1 MQEIPN
7 RSLKHTDAN
16 RISSGYKLK
25 DELARYC
32 LPEANRNPDRKF
44 AWMNSICILFLLVGI
59 LGAKSG
65 SISTKP
71 VPPVEEA
78 TPVALEPIA
87 PPPQPEP
94 QQENQQQTEEQKQE
108 APQVVVVVP
117 NAPNITFAVP
127 TIGNLVAPSSLAQAP
142 PLRPMQP
149 PTALRSIPS
158 TLTTT
163 GTGGD
168 RPQPPYPRIALDQGE
183 QGSVTLLLT
192 ADEAGNI
199 VSVEIKKSSGFP
211 VLDHGTA
218 EYVKRHWTVAPGAA
232 NRLFEATITYQLQ
245 AG

>member
-1 MQEIPN
+1 MN
-7 RSLKHTDAN
+7 NTDAN
-16 RISSGYKLK
+16 RISSGYELK

-32 LPEANRNPDRKF
+32 LPEAHRNPDRKL
-44 AWMNSICILFLLVGI
+44 AWMNSICILFLLIGI
-59 LGAKSG
+59 LGAKPAAT
-65 SISTKP
+65 STKP
-71 VPPVEEA
+71 VPPIEQAV
-78 TPVALEPIA
+78 PVMVEPIA
-87 PPPQPEP
+87 PPQLEL
-94 QQENQQQTEEQKQE
+94 QQQNQEQTEEQKQE

-127 TIGNLVAPSSLAQAP
+127 TIGNLVAPSALAQAP
-142 PLRPMQP
+142 PLRPMRP

-158 TLTTT
+158 TLATT
-163 GTGGD
+163 GPGGD
-168 RPQPPYPRIALDQGE
+168 RPQPPYPRIALEQGE

-211 VLDHGTA
+211 ILDHGTA
-218 EYVKRHWTVAPGAA
+218 EYVKRHWTVSAGAA